1 MKKAFL
7 ASAILLALSTNAFA
21 EGYGKPCTAE
31 PKEKWLT
38 VEAIE
43 KLVKEHGYEVRKT
56 KMKASCAEVYVVDK
70 QGKRQEL
77 FLDPAT
83 GNPAGSYWQSVEKK
97 G

>member
-1 MKKAFL
+1 MKKLIL
-7 ASAILLALSTNAFA
+7 ATALLAAASSTAFA

-31 PKEKWLT
+31 PKEKWMT
-38 VEAIE
+38 VDAIE
-43 KLVKEHGYEVRKT
+43 KLVKEHGFEVRKT
-56 KMKASCAEVYVVDK
+56 KIKASCAEVYVVDK

-83 GNPAGSYWQSVEKK
+83 GNPAGSDWPSLEKK

>member
-1 MKKAFL
+1 MKKAIL
-7 ASAILLALSTNAFA
+7 ASAMLLALGSNAFA

-43 KLVKEHGYEVRKT
+43 KLVKEHGFEVRKT
-56 KMKASCAEVYVVDK
+56 KIKNACAEAYVVDK

-83 GNPAGSYWQSVEKK
+83 GNPAGTDWQALEKK